1 MSFSQFQD
9 AKAPLVQTQ
18 QHIGQQMNQNLLPIE
33 PVLSYVPLK
42 VNLFGADNV
51 KKDSMMDSK
60 EPKSPTADAQ
70 AGMMTADFS

>member
-1 MSFSQFQD
+1 
-9 AKAPLVQTQ
+9 
-18 QHIGQQMNQNLLPIE
+18 MNQNLLPIE

-42 VNLFGADNV
+42 VNLFGADNF
-51 KKDSMMDSK
+51 KKDSMLDAK